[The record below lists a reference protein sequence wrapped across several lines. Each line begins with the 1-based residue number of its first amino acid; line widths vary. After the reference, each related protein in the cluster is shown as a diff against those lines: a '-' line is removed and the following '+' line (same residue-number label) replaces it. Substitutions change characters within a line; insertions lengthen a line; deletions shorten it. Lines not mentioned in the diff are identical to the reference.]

1 MPAWGTTLAKLTCR
15 RFSMFKR
22 SQLYVGAA
30 LAALAEIIIRVAV
43 H

>member
-1 MPAWGTTLAKLTCR
+1 
-15 RFSMFKR
+15 MFKL
-22 SQLYVGAA
+22 SQLYIGAA

>member
-1 MPAWGTTLAKLTCR
+1 MGHCPCEAALLEVR
-15 RFSMFKR
+15 MFKL
-22 SQLYVGAA
+22 SQLYIGAA

>member
-1 MPAWGTTLAKLTCR
+1 
-15 RFSMFKR
+15 MFKL

-30 LAALAEIIIRVAV
+30 LAALAEILIRVAL